1 MTPDLQYLR
10 NNFIEWDT
18 VCKQV
23 EISGDKLQD
32 LIARNI
38 IPEPSYTIKSDIKI
52 TSALKD
58 EYLINKV
65 EKYFNKNVIKLLQ
78 EHKEELTPEEI
89 KTNFRNSFYHF
100 LANHPE
106 RSYAYDNILESNGEI
121 DPEKF
126 EKVIEEEWEYYCN
139 GVYGICTLHATTE
152 EIVKKEIAVRKLKDF
167 IQKNGSDN
175 LTMEQKE
182 QLKKLNISFNEIAS
196 SFAPYQRENSSR
208 GKYLDKL
215 FAVNSL
221 SELIYSY

>member
-18 VCKQV
+18 VCKQA

-65 EKYFNKNVIKLLQ
+65 EKYFNKNVITLILA
-78 EHKEELTPEEI
+78 HKEGITPEEI

-100 LANHPE
+100 LSTHPD
-106 RSYAYDNILESNGEI
+106 RS
-121 DPEKF
+121 F
-126 EKVIEEEWEYYCN
+126 
-139 GVYGICTLHATTE
+139 
-152 EIVKKEIAVRKLKDF
+152 
-167 IQKNGSDN
+167 
-175 LTMEQKE
+175 
-182 QLKKLNISFNEIAS
+182 
-196 SFAPYQRENSSR
+196 
-208 GKYLDKL
+208 
-215 FAVNSL
+215 
-221 SELIYSY
+221 